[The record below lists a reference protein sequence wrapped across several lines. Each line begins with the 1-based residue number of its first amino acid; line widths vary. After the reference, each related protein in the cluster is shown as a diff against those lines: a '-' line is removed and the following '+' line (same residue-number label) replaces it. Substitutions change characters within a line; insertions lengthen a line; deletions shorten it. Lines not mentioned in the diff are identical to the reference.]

1 MIGQE
6 WKFNQWKYFIL
17 KIRRVDWFWF
27 FNFKSN
33 FLKNWQKWQW
43 MGQSSCTSGTSCD
56 NLHRKKV
63 MVSGFFLFVFAI
75 FFVSVFVLSYFCFR
89 VVSCFCFAVLSF
101 AFCMFWLEMCVCLR
115 DEWFCF
121 RVFFCT
127 HMGSYFFIWISF
139 SLWVFTVCFICEL
152 FLFLFCDCLLFLFFG
167 VRFYFC
173 FCLFLDFLFR
183 CVNNFAI

>member
-1 MIGQE
+1 M
-6 WKFNQWKYFIL
+6 
-17 KIRRVDWFWF
+17 VF
-27 FNFKSN
+27 FCL
-33 FLKNWQKWQW
+33 FL
-43 MGQSSCTSGTSCD
+43 
-56 NLHRKKV
+56 R
-63 MVSGFFLFVFAI
+63 F

-152 FLFLFCDCLLFLFFG
+152 FLFLFCDYLLF
-167 VRFYFC
+167 C
-173 FCLFLDFLFR
+173 FLVCAFTSVFVCFLIFFLDLSTILQYNLQYHSR
-183 CVNNFAI
+183 PPINNLHAPN